1 MNRFYQQFFWMP
13 TETLSWIKSVVP
25 ALRLWTVL
33 GRVGK
38 DQQLIPVT
46 DLQPDMFEKEEADAV
61 QMFLG
66 SPDLSTEP
74 EWDEEPGRRSID
86 FGRSYA
92 IHFVPAILTPDHKT
106 LLEGRMA
113 IFRLDQY
120 EDYDKA
126 TRLSELFQRLQKSM
140 KQESDR
146 SRVIYELYN
155 GQKKY
160 FRSMLVGADVPGRNL
175 TLKHTAKN
183 PVTFGIE

>member
-1 MNRFYQQFFWMP
+1 MGM
-13 TETLSWIKSVVP
+13 V
-25 ALRLWTVL
+25 
-33 GRVGK
+33 GR

-46 DLQPDMFEKEEADAV
+46 DLQPDMFEDKEADAV

-74 EWDEEPGRRSID
+74 KWDEGPGRRSID
-86 FGRSYA
+86 FGPSYA
-92 IHFVPAILTPDHKT
+92 IHFVPAIITPDHRT

-113 IFRLDQY
+113 IFRLNEY
-120 EDYDKA
+120 EDYDKSI
-126 TRLSELFQRLQKSM
+126 RLSELFKRLQKSM

-146 SRVIYELYN
+146 SRVVVHELSN

-160 FRSMLVGADVPGRNL
+160 LKSVLIGTDVPGRNL
-175 TLKHTAKN
+175 KLKQSAQG